1 MAEPRIP
8 TGIPGV
14 DEIFHGGLIAERSY
28 LLVGG
33 AGSGK
38 TVFSVQWLL
47 NGRSHDERS
56 LYITLT
62 EPAVDIMRNMVSFGW
77 ELDGIDIL
85 DLTPDSELDEPDEE
99 YQVFSPDEVEQVATW
114 QAIYQAVK
122 QKRPRRLVLDSV
134 TQLRYLSIDEYQ
146 FRKKILGLVSFLN
159 RSACTSL
166 LSFEISE
173 LEREAAVGLAVD
185 GMIRLRAEVSPS
197 RVIGLRS
204 IQVEKFRGSDFISG
218 LHPMR
223 ITNDGIHVF
232 PHYIEQIGGFH
243 STIELLPSDIPRL
256 DELLGGGLESGTTT
270 ILSGPSGAGKTTLGM
285 TFLTSAIKHG
295 KRAVLFTFE
304 ESVESLMIRSRGIG
318 MPLETALQAGTL
330 KIVRLNPL
338 EQYPDEFLAL
348 VRSTVEQD
356 AFDLVMID
364 SLRGYQLE
372 MEQFGT
378 PLDHIRNLVHYL
390 NRKGVTSFLINEVE
404 FITGSLRTTELAVSH
419 LADNI
424 ILLRYAEYA
433 GQVIKVIACLK
444 KRLGNFQ
451 SDLRELQITAHGIQ
465 VGEKLENLRGVLTG
479 VPEYASETHSE

>member
-1 MAEPRIP
+1 MAEQRVP

-14 DEIFHGGLIAERSY
+14 DELLYGGLIPQRSY

-47 NGRSHDERS
+47 EGRRRSERL

-62 EPAVDIMRNMVSFGW
+62 EPASDIERNMVSFGW
-77 ELDGIDIL
+77 QLEGIDSL
-85 DLTPDSELDEPDEE
+85 DLTPTNDADENGEE
-99 YQVFSPDEVEQVATW
+99 YQVFSPSEVEHVAVW

-122 QKRPRRLVLDSV
+122 AKQPQRLVIDSV
-134 TQLRYLSIDEYQ
+134 TQLRYLSTDEYQ

-159 RSACTSL
+159 RSGCTSL
-166 LSFEISE
+166 LTFEISE
-173 LEREAAVGLAVD
+173 LERETSVGLAVD
-185 GMIRLRAEVSPS
+185 GLIRLRAEVSPN

-204 IQVEKFRGSDFISG
+204 IQIEKFRGSDFIAG

-223 ITNDGIHVF
+223 ITGDGILIF
-232 PHYIEQIGGFH
+232 PHRIEAIGGH
-243 STIELLPSDIPRL
+243 HATIELLSSGIPEL

-270 ILSGPSGAGKTTLGM
+270 IISGPSGVGKTTLGVA
-285 TFLTSAIKHG
+285 FLTAAIVRG
-295 KRAVLFTFE
+295 KRSILFTFE
-304 ESVESLMIRSRGIG
+304 EAVESLIIRSRGIG
-318 MPLETALQAGTL
+318 MPLDAVLESGTL
-330 KIVRLNPL
+330 KIVRLNPM
-338 EQYPDEFLAL
+338 EQYPDEFLGR
-348 VRSTVEQD
+348 VRSAVEGEG
-356 AFDLVMID
+356 FELVMID

-372 MEQFGT
+372 MEQFGS

-390 NRKGVTSFLINEVE
+390 NRRGVTSFLINEVE

-424 ILLRYAEYA
+424 ILLRYAEYS

-444 KRLGNFQ
+444 KRLGDFQ
-451 SDLRELQITAHGIQ
+451 SDLRELHITAQGIQ
-465 VGEKLENLRGVLTG
+465 VGDKLENLRGVLTG
-479 VPEYASETHSE
+479 VPEYADELPPK